1 MTVPAGDD
9 VLDSVFLSGALGAAE
24 DWQYGSVRVVSAT
37 RIGTEHGLSGRIH
50 RVTACTERGGSLS
63 FIVKQESAAAVE
75 RELLFRSECGELL
88 RGCIPHLLCGVADA
102 VAERGVLVLEDV
114 APATQGDVLHGCSAD
129 EADAV
134 VRLLA
139 RLHSGSWTVAGVHA
153 SGLPRWS
160 ARPMEHDRWR
170 DRLTRAS
177 ERFPDALAPSVSSRI
192 GDLPERVAD
201 AGERLGSGPV
211 SWIHVDAHLD
221 NTLFRPDGS
230 AVLLDWCNAAI
241 GPPAV
246 DVARFLTEGVL
257 APLQSERA
265 ATLLSLY
272 VEELRN
278 RGVTGVGSREVEKGF
293 ALALLPLL
301 QAAVGW
307 AGRKDLELRGR
318 SAALCESFLR
328 SVCAWALPD
337 DSGSHNSVA

>member
-1 MTVPAGDD
+1 MTVPSGDG
-9 VLDSVFLSGALGAAE
+9 VLDSEFLSRALGAAE
-24 DWQYGSVRVVSAT
+24 DWRYGSVRVVNAT
-37 RIGTEHGLSGRIH
+37 RIGAEHGLSGRIH
-50 RVTACTERGGSLS
+50 RVTAFTERGGSLS
-63 FIVKQESAAAVE
+63 FIVKQETAAAVE
-75 RELLFRSECGELL
+75 RELLFRSECGEFL
-88 RGCIPHLLCGVADA
+88 RGCIPGLLFGVADA

-114 APATQGDVLHGCSAD
+114 APATQGDVLHGCTAD

-139 RLHSGSWTVAGVHA
+139 RLHSGSWKVAGGHA
-153 SGLPRWS
+153 PGLPRWK

-177 ERFPDALAPSVSSRI
+177 ERFPDALEPSVSSRI
-192 GDLPERVAD
+192 RDLPERVAD

-241 GPPAV
+241 GPPVV

-257 APLQSERA
+257 TPLQPERLA
-265 ATLLSLY
+265 SLLSVY
-272 VEELRN
+272 VEELRK
-278 RGVTGVGSREVEKGF
+278 RGVTGVGSSEVERGF

-307 AGRKDLELRGR
+307 AGREDLELSGR
-318 SAALCESFLR
+318 PAALCESFLR
-328 SVCAWALPD
+328 SVCAWALLW
-337 DSGSHNSVA
+337 